1 MPSTSDREPDLPRSD
16 RRSATTTPAT
26 RRTVLHSVGAV
37 LATGLVAGCSALDG
51 DDSGDDS
58 DEDGGDGDSTTDG
71 GRNHD
76 GASQVHLHND
86 AADRQRVQVEVT
98 RETDPTVTVTNRSLS
113 LAPGEVVQ
121 LPEGQNVPLWDDLTV
136 VVDVE
141 AGPRERYEWTDPS
154 AERAPLHVF
163 VDGTDNVLFALQ
175 VG

>member
-1 MPSTSDREPDLPRSD
+1 MPSTNDREPDSPRSD

-37 LATGLVAGCSALDG
+37 VATGLVAGCSALDG

-58 DEDGGDGDSTTDG
+58 DG

-86 AADRQRVQVEVT
+86 AADRQRVQIEVT
-98 RETDPTVTVTNRSLS
+98 RETDPATTVTNRSLS

-121 LPEGQNVPLWDDLTV
+121 LPEGQNVPLRDDLTV

>member
-1 MPSTSDREPDLPRSD
+1 MPSSSDRETDSVRAAVRPAS
-16 RRSATTTPAT
+16 TTGTS
-26 RRTVLHSVGAV
+26 RRTVLQAVGAV
-37 LATGLVAGCSALDG
+37 AASGVVAGCSAL
-51 DDSGDDS
+51 
-58 DEDGGDGDSTTDG
+58 GDGDSGDGSNDDDVDGSTDG

-86 AADRQRVQVEVT
+86 AADRTRVQIEIT
-98 RETDPTVTVTNRSLS
+98 RETEPTTTVTDRSLS

-121 LPEGQNVPLWDDLTV
+121 LPEGRNVPLRDDLAV

-175 VG
+175 VA